1 MTILRSEWTKLRSLR
16 STWLVAAVV
25 LLLGLGIGAL
35 ASSALGNAYA
45 TSSAE
50 ERADWDPMA
59 AGLPSLLLTQLAVGV
74 LGVLVITGEYA
85 TGTIQPSVVAVPR
98 RGRLYAAK
106 AAVLGGLALVLGQV
120 VGFASFFIGQT
131 LIAGS
136 GAPHAV
142 LDQPGVLRA
151 VVGAGLYLTAVAL
164 LGFGL
169 GAIVR
174 STAGGIGLVV
184 GATLLVRLIAQAL
197 PTGLHDW
204 MDRYWPTAAG
214 EKIIAVLPQPG
225 ALGPWTGFGLLCGF
239 VVAVCAAGYVVLR
252 VRDVR

>member
-1 MTILRSEWTKLRSLR
+1 VNTVRSEWTKLRSLR
-16 STWLVAAVV
+16 STWLVGAVV
-25 LLLGLGIGAL
+25 LLLGLGVGAL

-45 TSSAE
+45 TATAE

-85 TGTIQPSVVAVPR
+85 TGTIQPSVVAVPK

-106 AAVLGGLALVLGQV
+106 AAVLGGLALALGQL
-120 VGFASFFIGQT
+120 VGFASFFIGQA
-131 LIAGS
+131 LIANS

-151 VVGAGLYLTAVAL
+151 VIGAGLYLTAIAL

-184 GATLLVRLIAQAL
+184 GVTLLVRLIAQAL
-197 PTGLHDW
+197 PTGMSDW

-214 EKIIAVLPQPG
+214 EKIIAVVPQAG
-225 ALGPWTGFGLLCGF
+225 TLGPWGGFGLLCAF
-239 VVAVCAAGYVVLR
+239 VAVVCGAGYVLLR
-252 VRDVR
+252 TRDT